1 MRFLRAAIDAHSDE
15 HIETIRSEV
24 NFFRYVSLPKYSLPL
39 LTLTASSVINGVGE
53 SVPHAR
59 TYIFVSLVVCALI
72 SSARLVFSD
81 HYERLLND
89 YLAQT
94 CGKQYATPLAAPTLP
109 RRNPN
114 THVASDLSHT
124 FDFGLSATAT
134 VMADGGFLS

>member
-1 MRFLRAAIDAHSDE
+1 MPVRLVSAVVFALILRAC
-15 HIETIRSEV
+15 
-24 NFFRYVSLPKYSLPL
+24 LL
-39 LTLTASSVINGVGE
+39 LT
-53 SVPHAR
+53 
-59 TYIFVSLVVCALI
+59 
-72 SSARLVFSD
+72 D
-81 HYERLLND
+81 HYGRLLND

-114 THVASDLSHT
+114 THEASDLSHT